1 MRLGPLVAA
10 LLLLCVVAEMVRR
23 RRLREEFSW
32 MWVLAA
38 GGALVLS
45 ASAKARALLGTLL
58 GTEHDTHTAVIS
70 VGLLFL
76 AGICLDLSSKVSRLA
91 NQQKTLAQDLSRLHK
106 QVDDLDPAEPPET
119 V

>member
-1 MRLGPLVAA
+1 VRLVPLIAA
-10 LLLLCVVAEMVRR
+10 LTLLIGVGELVRR

-32 MWVLAA
+32 MWILAA

-45 ASAKARALLGTLL
+45 VSASIRELLRNLLGT
-58 GTEHDTHTAVIS
+58 GSDTHASITA

-91 NQQKTLAQDLSRLHK
+91 GGQKTIAQDLSRLRK
-106 QVDDLDPAEPPET
+106 EVDDLRSNQEPD
-119 V
+119 